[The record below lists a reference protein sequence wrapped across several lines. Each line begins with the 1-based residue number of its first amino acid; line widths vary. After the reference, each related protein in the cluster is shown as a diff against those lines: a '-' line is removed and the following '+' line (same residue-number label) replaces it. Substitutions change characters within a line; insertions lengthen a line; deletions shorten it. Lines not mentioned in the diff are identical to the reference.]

1 MSDFTQTMK
10 DWRRMCKLYSANFKT
25 CCDGCPLDDLV
36 QGNRGAIYD
45 EDFADVVDW
54 EELEKRIDKWAEE
67 HPEPQYPTWLEW
79 LESIGVMED
88 ATPTMGRLNRNLELF
103 GIPIRS
109 IPSEKI
115 FEHIPADIAE
125 KLGIEPNHFDGAGKK
140 EG

>member
-67 HPEPQYPTWLEW
+67 HPEPQYPTWGEW
-79 LESIGVMED
+79 FEAQGELTAEWRDIRAVRNGGTGVIGVLYQ
-88 ATPTMGRLNRNLELF
+88 P
-103 GIPIRS
+103 
-109 IPSEKI
+109 
-115 FEHIPADIAE
+115 IPAEIAE
-125 KLGIEPNHFDGAGKK
+125 KLGIEPEEHFAGADKK